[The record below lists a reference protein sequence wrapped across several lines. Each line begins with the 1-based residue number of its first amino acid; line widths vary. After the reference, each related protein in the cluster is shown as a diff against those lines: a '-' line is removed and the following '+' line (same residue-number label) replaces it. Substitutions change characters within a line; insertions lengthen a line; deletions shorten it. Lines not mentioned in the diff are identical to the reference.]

1 MMPSIT
7 SCLAK
12 TLLQRENVLCKSFNS
27 KKAAESSI
35 GKSKFGIWPILSA
48 CKCIHQLVLAK
59 LLSIFQRSI
68 YMYGTCNVGN
78 VLWPGAPPWHNV
90 GMIPRV
96 RDNMVLAWFL
106 FQSGTCKC
114 PTHASWKKR
123 LRAPMDVQWFATWN
137 SWALNICAQERVWR
151 TSFLRWSHVKQLYFL
166 HKVYMCT

>member
-1 MMPSIT
+1 MVEQKYLQISIDNFIVSIIVCELLVLLFQSKNGGFIVCTRNNTNITMMPSIT

-78 VLWPGAPPWHNV
+78 VL
-90 GMIPRV
+90 
-96 RDNMVLAWFL
+96 
-106 FQSGTCKC
+106 
-114 PTHASWKKR
+114 
-123 LRAPMDVQWFATWN
+123 
-137 SWALNICAQERVWR
+137 
-151 TSFLRWSHVKQLYFL
+151 
-166 HKVYMCT
+166 